1 MICLN
6 NMTNI
11 ENVMF
16 FGVAWY
22 LLNKFFNFIYF
33 YQQYQWNSNLVNFT
47 HAIIISTILGTEYM
61 TNTNSNGRNYYFDLS
76 IAFFAYD
83 LINVPI
89 GSLYFYH
96 HIVSIIGITTIRS
109 SELIDVGK
117 LFLLTFEIGNLP
129 IYIVYIIMKSGN
141 TYWRNHRFIKH
152 IMIMELIWY
161 AFFRCFIPIKI
172 VLSINYLPY
181 KMFGMAFVFAS
192 VLWLKGLVKQIIN
205 VNNKS

>member
-6 NMTNI
+6 DMTINI

-33 YQQYQWNSNLVNFT
+33 YQRYDWNCNLLHFM
-47 HAIIISTILGTEYM
+47 HAVIITTILGTEYM
-61 TNTNSNGRNYYFDLS
+61 TNTNSNRNNCYFDLS
-76 IAFFAYD
+76 IAFFTYD

-96 HIVSIIGITTIRS
+96 HIASIIGITLIRS
-109 SELIDVGK
+109 SELIDLGK
-117 LFLLTFEIGNLP
+117 LVLLTFEVGNFP
-129 IYIVYIIMKSGN
+129 IYIVYSIMGSTN
-141 TYWRNHRFIKH
+141 TYWKNHRFIKH

-161 AFFRCFIPIKI
+161 VVFRCLIPIKL

-181 KMFGMAFVFAS
+181 KMFIMSFVFAS
-192 VLWLKGLVKQIIN
+192 VMWVKGLVKQIL
-205 VNNKS
+205 KR